1 MRATAKTLEDIKDED
16 LKETLAR
23 QIEQSNSI
31 KDLLFVDYTNLNM
44 IMVVFDQ
51 CLPHNNLEKLIK
63 DGFTHFFFFCTTR
76 RGTRIFKKLDNGSEQ
91 KDFIKNYGGLK

>member
-63 DGFTHFFFFCTTR
+63 DGFTHFYGESTTR
-76 RGTRIFKKLDNGSEQ
+76 RGTRIFKKLDNVSEQ